1 MSEGR
6 RAWPKRLGV
15 SALNLLLPGLGL
27 QRLGERSAYLFLLA
41 VPVLLLLTIAYYA
54 LVPRLDFTGYAVS
67 SLLLLGVYLLA
78 MLATMAMSW
87 RRSREQSIAR
97 PWWSRWY
104 SLVGTYLAISLVGFL
119 LVEVAHGYYKPFYLP
134 SEAMA
139 PTLLP
144 NDRLIASMGG
154 PGELRRGDVILFDIG
169 ESVYIKRVA
178 GLPGDRIELIDG
190 LVHIN
195 DRAIASRRIGTE
207 RLPFESFPGPFG
219 ETATRLAEQFP
230 GEAAPHQIYDMG
242 PGPSDDF
249 PAVTVPAGHVFV
261 LGDNRDQSADSRIS
275 RAERGVEMLPLTQ
288 VRGHA
293 LFYTWGPSARM
304 GEPIVAPR

>member
-1 MSEGR
+1 M
-6 RAWPKRLGV
+6 
-15 SALNLLLPGLGL
+15 LNLLSPGLGL
-27 QRLGERSAYLFLLA
+27 QRLGERSAYLFLLISPA
-41 VPVLLLLTIAYYA
+41 LLLATIAYYA
-54 LVPRLDFTGYAVS
+54 LVPRLNFTGYAVS
-67 SLLLLGVYLLA
+67 SLLPLGVYLLA
-78 MLATMAMSW
+78 IVATMAMSW
-87 RRSREQSIAR
+87 RKSREQSVAP

-104 SLVGTYLAISLVGFL
+104 SLVGTYLAVSLVGFL
-119 LVEVAHGYYKPFYLP
+119 LVEVAHKYYKPFYLP

-144 NDRLIASMGG
+144 NDRLIASMDG
-154 PGELRRGDVILFDIG
+154 PGELSRGDVILFDVG
-169 ESVYIKRVA
+169 DLVYIKRVA
-178 GLPGDRIELIDG
+178 ALPGDRIELIDG
-190 LVHIN
+190 VVHIN
-195 DRAIASRRIGTE
+195 NRAVASRRIGTE
-207 RLPFESFPGPFG
+207 RLPFESFPGPIG
-219 ETATRLAEQFP
+219 EIVTRLAEQFP
-230 GEAAPHQIYDMG
+230 GETAPHQIYDMG

-275 RAERGVEMLPLTQ
+275 RTEWGVEMLPLTD